1 MNTKILEI
9 EIKRYFTISIKKLL
23 TKNKEKIGVIDIE
36 QNKIRN
42 NINDLKKD
50 GLDYFEEVEKLNT
63 KFLDL
68 ELQKPQIDWSALS
81 FKCTQQMKDRYKKF
95 NVNEIIKLIEKT
107 KNIFI
112 KNNYSLQSFRNYNNI
127 SRRKSYYKM
136 KEEKEIIT
144 MTYKENAL
152 NTATKKR
159 EKSINLIKEVL
170 EILKKNGMKT
180 TSNNVY
186 QTIKNDF
193 NDCLKERQ
201 IKTYLKQIKEENL

>member
-1 MNTKILEI
+1 MNKQILEI

-23 TKNKEKIGVIDIE
+23 TTNKERIGVIDIE

-42 NINDLKKD
+42 NINNLQSD
-50 GLDYFEEVEKLNT
+50 GLEYSEEIEKLNK

-68 ELQKPQIDWSALS
+68 ELQKPNIDWDTLS
-81 FKCTQQMKDRYKKF
+81 YKCTQQMKDRYKEF
-95 NVNEIIKLIEKT
+95 NVDIIIKLIEKT

-112 KNNYSLQSFRNYNNI
+112 KNNYSLESFRRYNNI
-127 SRRKSYYKM
+127 SRRKSYKKSKDLKGEEM
-136 KEEKEIIT
+136 LSNKEK
-144 MTYKENAL
+144 AL
-152 NTATKKR
+152 KTAAIKR

-180 TSNNVY
+180 TSKNVY
-186 QTIKNDF
+186 EIIKNDF

-201 IKTYLKQIKEENL
+201 IKTYLKELKNNS

>member
-1 MNTKILEI
+1 MTKELLEI
-9 EIKRYFTISIKKLL
+9 EIKRYFTISIKKLYQVQ
-23 TKNKEKIGVIDIE
+23 KEKICVIEIE

-42 NINDLKKD
+42 NINNLKSD
-50 GLDYFEEVEKLNT
+50 GLEYSEEIEKLNN

-81 FKCTQQMKDRYKKF
+81 FKCTQQMKDRYKEF
-95 NVNEIIKLIEKT
+95 NVNEIIKIIEKT
-107 KNIFI
+107 KNIFV

-127 SRRKSYYKM
+127 SRRKSYKKSKSLKGEEM
-136 KEEKEIIT
+136 ISNKEK
-144 MTYKENAL
+144 AL
-152 NTATKKR
+152 KTAAIKR
-159 EKSINLIKEVL
+159 EKSIKLIKEVL
-170 EILKKNGMKT
+170 EILTKNGMKI

-201 IKTYLKQIKEENL
+201 IKTYLKEIRTK

>member
-23 TKNKEKIGVIDIE
+23 TTNKEKIVVIDIE
-36 QNKIRN
+36 QNEIRN
-42 NINDLKKD
+42 QINNLKSD
-50 GLDYFEEVEKLNT
+50 SLQYVEEVEILNN

-81 FKCTQQMKDRYKKF
+81 FKCTQQMKDRYKEF
-95 NVNEIIKLIEKT
+95 NVDMIIKLIEKT

-112 KNNYSLQSFRNYNNI
+112 KNNYSLESFRRYNNI
-127 SRRKSYYKM
+127 SRRKSYKKSKDLKGEEM
-136 KEEKEIIT
+136 LSNKEK
-144 MTYKENAL
+144 AL
-152 NTATKKR
+152 KTAQIKR
-159 EKSINLIKEVL
+159 EKSINVIKEVL
-170 EILKKNGMKT
+170 EILVKNGIKT

-201 IKTYLKQIKEENL
+201 IKTYLKQIKDLKN

>member
-81 FKCTQQMKDRYKKF
+81 FKCTQQMKDRYKEF

-201 IKTYLKQIKEENL
+201 IKTYLKELKQKS

>member
-1 MNTKILEI
+1 MQ
-9 EIKRYFTISIKKLL
+9 
-23 TKNKEKIGVIDIE
+23 KEKICVIEIE

-42 NINDLKKD
+42 NINNLKSD
-50 GLDYFEEVEKLNT
+50 GLEYSEEIEKLNN

-81 FKCTQQMKDRYKKF
+81 FKCTQQMKDRYKEF
-95 NVNEIIKLIEKT
+95 NVNEIIKIIEKT
-107 KNIFI
+107 KNIFV

-127 SRRKSYYKM
+127 SRRKSYKKSKSLKGEEM
-136 KEEKEIIT
+136 ISNKEK
-144 MTYKENAL
+144 AL
-152 NTATKKR
+152 KTAAIKR
-159 EKSINLIKEVL
+159 EKSIKLIKEVL
-170 EILKKNGMKT
+170 EILTKNGMKI

-201 IKTYLKQIKEENL
+201 IKTYLKEIRTK

>member
-1 MNTKILEI
+1 MTKELLEI
-9 EIKRYFTISIKKLL
+9 EIKRYFTISIKKLYQVQ
-23 TKNKEKIGVIDIE
+23 KEKICVIEIE

-42 NINDLKKD
+42 NINNLKSD
-50 GLDYFEEVEKLNT
+50 GLEYSEEIEKLNN

-81 FKCTQQMKDRYKKF
+81 FKCTQQMKDRYKEF
-95 NVNEIIKLIEKT
+95 NVNEIIKIIEKT
-107 KNIFI
+107 KNIFV

-127 SRRKSYYKM
+127 SRRKSYKKSKSLKGEEM
-136 KEEKEIIT
+136 ISNKEK
-144 MTYKENAL
+144 AL
-152 NTATKKR
+152 KTAAIKR
-159 EKSINLIKEVL
+159 EKSIKLIKEVL
-170 EILKKNGMKT
+170 EILTKNGIKI

-201 IKTYLKQIKEENL
+201 IKTYLKEIRTK

>member
-68 ELQKPQIDWSALS
+68 ELQKPQIDWIALS
-81 FKCTQQMKDRYKKF
+81 FKCTQQMKDRYKEF